1 MKAPQVLDAYGRPI
15 RVAKLPERLAE
26 PGLTGVRQIW
36 AGSVAGGL
44 TPVRM
49 AAILRN
55 CDQGQLDDFLVLAE
69 EMEERD
75 PHYLSVLGTR
85 KRIISAVKPK
95 VIATGESAQEKL
107 IAKAVEDRIANHDG
121 FPKMVEDLL
130 DALGKSFAVIH
141 IGWEKDATA
150 WWPAS
155 FDRRDPRFFVF
166 DRETGDELRLKSET
180 DPLDGEAL
188 EPGHFMVHR
197 AALKSGLTYRG
208 GLARMVAFGWMC
220 KQYTVKDWMAF
231 IETYGLPIR
240 LGRYGKEATPED
252 VQVLFSAVANIGT
265 DAAAVLPREMD
276 IEFTSPGN
284 VRGDVLFENLA
295 RYIDEQTS
303 KVVLG
308 QTMTA
313 DSGSSQAQATV
324 HDGVRHD
331 IAAADARSISGTIN
345 RDLVRVFVDVNF
357 GTQKVYPKILIEV
370 PEPEDTKLLIEGAVA
385 LAGIGVR
392 FKASELRGKL
402 GLSDP
407 ADGDEIVG
415 GLPPAAA
422 PVAPPATRTAL
433 NRAQAPDPV
442 DEIVDE
448 MLEDWEAVMGDLVA
462 PVQALL
468 DECDDYD
475 TFMARLPDVI
485 KGQST
490 ARVIDA
496 LVKGTFK
503 ARALGDQTDG

>member
-1 MKAPQVLDAYGRPI
+1 MAILDAYGRPI
-15 RVAKLPERLAE
+15 RVAKLADRLAE

-55 CDQGQLDDFLVLAE
+55 CDQGHLDDFLILAE

-95 VIATGESAQEKL
+95 VVAASENAQDKKIAQ
-107 IAKAVEDRIANHDG
+107 AVEDRIAGHDG
-121 FPKMVEDLL
+121 WSKMVEDLL
-130 DALGKSFAVIH
+130 DALGKSFAAIH
-141 IGWEKDATA
+141 IGWEKDASE

-166 DRETGDELRLKSET
+166 DRETGDELRLKSE
-180 DPLDGEAL
+180 DFPIDGEPL

-220 KQYTVKDWMAF
+220 KQYTFKDWMAF

-240 LGRYGKEATPED
+240 LGRYGTEATAED
-252 VQVLFSAVANIGT
+252 VSKLFSAVANIGT
-265 DAAAVLPREMD
+265 DAAAVLPKGMD
-276 IEFTSPGN
+276 IEFVAPGN
-284 VRGDVLFENLA
+284 VRGDVLFENFA

-331 IAAADARSISGTIN
+331 IAAADARSITATIN

-357 GTQKVYPKILIEV
+357 GKQRVYPKIVIEV

-385 LAGIGVR
+385 LAGIGVT
-392 FKASELRGKL
+392 FKATELRGKL

-407 ADGDEIVG
+407 EDGDEIVG
-415 GLPPAAA
+415 GLPPAT
-422 PVAPPATRTAL
+422 PPAKPALAL
-433 NRAQAPDPV
+433 NRAQTADAV
-442 DEIVDE
+442 DEIVDD
-448 MLEDWEAVMGDLVA
+448 MLEDWEAVMGDLVD
-462 PVQALL
+462 PIQALL
-468 DECDDYD
+468 DDCADYD
-475 TFMARLPDVI
+475 TFMARLPEVT

>member
-1 MKAPQVLDAYGRPI
+1 MAVLDAYGRPI
-15 RVAKLPERLAE
+15 RVAKLAERLAE

-44 TPVRM
+44 TPMRM

-55 CDQGQLDDFLVLAE
+55 CDQGQIDDFLILAE

-95 VIATGESAQEKL
+95 VIAAGESTEEKRIAQ
-107 IAKAVEDRIANHDG
+107 AVEDRIANHDG
-121 FPKMVEDLL
+121 WSKMVEDLL
-130 DALGKSFAVIH
+130 DALGKSFAVIE
-141 IGWEKDATA
+141 IDWRSDANE
-150 WWPAS
+150 WWPGA
-155 FDRRDPRFFVF
+155 FNRVDPRFCVF
-166 DRETGDELRLKSET
+166 DRATGDELRLKSE
-180 DPLDGEAL
+180 DFPLDGKAL
-188 EPGHFMVHR
+188 EPGHFIQHR

-208 GLARMVAFGWMC
+208 GLARFVAFGWMC
-220 KQYTVKDWMAF
+220 KQYDLKDWMAF
-231 IETYGLPIR
+231 IETYGLPVR
-240 LGRYGKEATPED
+240 LGKYGPEATPED
-252 VQVLFSAVANIGT
+252 VQKLFSAVANIGT
-265 DAAAVLPREMD
+265 DAAAVLPKSME
-276 IEFTSPGN
+276 IELVAQGSVT
-284 VRGDVLFENLA
+284 GDALFENLA
-295 RYIDEQTS
+295 RYIDEQVS

-331 IAAADARSISGTIN
+331 IAAADARSISATIN

-357 GTQKVYPKILIEV
+357 GKQKVYPKILIEV
-370 PEPEDTKLLIEGAVA
+370 PEPEDTKLLIDGAVA
-385 LAGIGVR
+385 LSGIGVR
-392 FKASELRGKL
+392 FKATELRAKL

-407 ADGDEIVG
+407 EEGDEIVG
-415 GLPPAAA
+415 GLPAA
-422 PVAPPATRTAL
+422 PAPAPPARNRVAM
-433 NRAQAPDPV
+433 NRAEAPDAV
-442 DEIVDE
+442 DEIVDD
-448 MLEDWEAVMGDLVA
+448 MLGDWEAVMGDLAA

-468 DECDDYD
+468 DDCEDYD
-475 TFMARLPDVI
+475 AFMARLPEVI

-503 ARALGDQTDG
+503 ARALGDQTDE